1 MNESSEPPQNPSDE
15 QTPDT
20 PESLDQLRDAVQ
32 ASPQVLAVGQQ
43 TKPPLSETEATI
55 ICTRRLSGITQYE
68 PSEFTFTALAGTPL
82 TEITATLAQRG
93 QYLPFDPVL
102 AGAGSTLGGAVGAG
116 LSGSGRFRY
125 GGIRDFLLGVKFI
138 SGEGDWI
145 ESGGK
150 VVKNAA
156 GFDIPKL
163 LVGSLGRYG
172 VMAELTFKVFP
183 QPVAQLSLGIKCGT
197 HEQARQRMARVAR
210 SRWEVFAIDY
220 QPASRTVHL
229 KLGGPPQAN
238 HQIAQEIMAEWSGEV
253 IEISQE
259 ESIWAK
265 VSELNFGSHST
276 VLKVPTSGLKM
287 QQLCEALESADG
299 VALHASLAGQLV
311 WIAVSGEPSLRSIE
325 TLLQSLGLSSL
336 VVRGSGRCWL
346 GSENGSAMA
355 IGSKMQRAIKQAMD
369 PAAKFPELP
378 FPELIASL

>member
-1 MNESSEPPQNPSDE
+1 MNESSEPPQNSSGEHPFI
-15 QTPDT
+15 T

-82 TEITATLAQRG
+82 AEIAATLARRG

-183 QPVAQLSLGIKCGT
+183 QPVAQLSLGIKCAT

-210 SRWEVFAIDY
+210 SRWEVFAVDY
-220 QPASRTVHL
+220 QPASGTVHL

-253 IEISQE
+253 SEISQE
-259 ESIWAK
+259 ESIWTK

-276 VLKVPTSGLKM
+276 VLKVPTTGQKM
-287 QQLCEALESADG
+287 HQLCEALESDDG
-299 VALHASLAGQLV
+299 VTLHASLAGQLV
-311 WIAVSGEPSLRSIE
+311 WIAFSGEPRLSSVG
-325 TLLQSLGLSSL
+325 TLLQSLGLSGL
-336 VVRGSGRCWL
+336 FVRGSGRCWL

-355 IGSKMQRAIKQAMD
+355 IGSQMQRAIKQAMD

-378 FPELIASL
+378 FPELIASQ

>member
-1 MNESSEPPQNPSDE
+1 MNESSEPPQNSSGEHPFI
-15 QTPDT
+15 T

-82 TEITATLAQRG
+82 AEIAATLARRG

-183 QPVAQLSLGIKCGT
+183 QPVAQLSLGIKCAT

-210 SRWEVFAIDY
+210 SRWEVFAVDY
-220 QPASRTVHL
+220 QPASGTVHL

-253 IEISQE
+253 SEISQE
-259 ESIWAK
+259 ESIWTK

-276 VLKVPTSGLKM
+276 VLKVPTTGHKM
-287 QQLCEALESADG
+287 HQLCEALESDDG
-299 VALHASLAGQLV
+299 VTLHASLAGQLV
-311 WIAVSGEPSLRSIE
+311 WIAFSGEPRLSAIG
-325 TLLQSLGLSSL
+325 TLLQSLGLSGL
-336 VVRGSGRCWL
+336 FVRGSGRCWL

-355 IGSKMQRAIKQAMD
+355 IGSQMQRAIKQAMD

-378 FPELIASL
+378 FPELIASQ

>member
-1 MNESSEPPQNPSDE
+1 MNESSEPPQNPSEDH
-15 QTPDT
+15 TPDT
-20 PESLDQLRDAVQ
+20 PESLEQLRDAVQ
-32 ASPQVLAVGQQ
+32 ASPQVLAVGRQ

-183 QPVAQLSLGIKCGT
+183 QPVAQLSLGIKCST
-197 HEQARQRMARVAR
+197 HEQARQRMARAAR

-311 WIAVSGEPSLRSIE
+311 WIAVSGEPRLRSIE
-325 TLLQSLGLSSL
+325 TLLQSLGLSGL

-378 FPELIASL
+378 FPELIASQ